1 MFKRSHEANVVGTCP
16 DEIKGHRVPLGAI
29 RHRSNEKIDMQIYA
43 QILVILLSRSA
54 ALATAVRFPT
64 SSPCILLSSTL
75 PYSISPIRSSFARF
89 SYAFSLSPCR
99 GRFHSFHVKRSFVS
113 AGEFHPHHPSR
124 ICDMQKSE
132 KTDTREVLKL
142 G

>member
-1 MFKRSHEANVVGTCP
+1 MFKRSHEANVVATSP

-64 SSPCILLSSTL
+64 SSPCILLSPTL
-75 PYSISPIRSSFARF
+75 TPCYLAGSAIVRAFLLRLLSISLPWA
-89 SYAFSLSPCR
+89 PPV
-99 GRFHSFHVKRSFVS
+99 HSFHV
-113 AGEFHPHHPSR
+113 
-124 ICDMQKSE
+124 
-132 KTDTREVLKL
+132 
-142 G
+142 